1 MELHIVDSM
10 FLSPLHPYDAFM
22 LYCFF
27 QVNGFTPLYI
37 ASQKGH
43 VEVVSALLAAG
54 ANRDAATVRRG
65 HATVILLL
73 YTVTR
78 GWLV

>member
-22 LYCFF
+22 FNCLF
-27 QVNGFTPLYI
+27 QVNGFTPLHV
-37 ASQKGH
+37 ASHYSH
-43 VEVVSALLAAG
+43 VDVLSALLAAG